1 MSLPLI
7 LEALHTHG
15 VWEHTH
21 TLKRG
26 DFLCQAG
33 DRNRHLWN
41 VMAGTLRL
49 YIDIEGTERCIRFGY
64 PGDLVAALDSY
75 ISGEPTQFYVQA
87 LRKCEVRQI
96 SRSAFRSFIDADP
109 KRGRWWQ
116 AVMSGMIYSQLER
129 EIDLLLPSPEARY
142 QRVLARSPRLFQEIP
157 AKYIANYLRMTPETL
172 SRLKRA
178 AP

>member
-7 LEALHTHG
+7 LEALDTHG
-15 VWEHTH
+15 AWEHTH
-21 TLKRG
+21 TLRRG

-33 DRNRHLWN
+33 DRSVQLWYVTN
-41 VMAGTLRL
+41 GTLRL
-49 YIDIEGTERCIRFGY
+49 YIDVEGTEQCIRFGY

-75 ISGEPTQFYVQA
+75 IKGEPTQFYVQA
-87 LRKCEVRQI
+87 LRQCEVRQV
-96 SRSAFRSFIDADP
+96 SRTAFRAFIDADP
-109 KRGRWWQ
+109 ERGRWWQ
-116 AVMSGMIYSQLER
+116 GVMSSMIYSQLER
-129 EIDLLLPSPEARY
+129 EVDLLLPSPEARY
-142 QRVLARSPRLFQEIP
+142 RRVLARSPRLFQEIP